1 MSARRALPV
10 LAAPLAALALA
21 ACGGD
26 DEQGGAEAGSAGEA
40 GTIAADPGASEANP
54 EAPPSVPESG
64 GGEEL
69 PADEGAAVEAAARA
83 YIDALN
89 ARDGGAVCARFG
101 PDVVVTEE
109 LPDRRP
115 GQRNGDCATA
125 LGAAIGVKPPR
136 GGPAWRSTRILA
148 VTAVAAGPERARV
161 TATVRHRFSD
171 RNYVSVE
178 EDVIYLDRL
187 GGEWLLAKPSGS
199 FYRAVGYPEPPLRA
213 LAPPD
218 R

>member
-1 MSARRALPV
+1 VSARRALCA

-26 DEQGGAEAGSAGEA
+26 DEEGGAEPGSAGEA
-40 GTIAADPGASEANP
+40 GTIAADPGAAEASP
-54 EAPPSVPESG
+54 EAPPSVPQSG

-69 PADEGAAVEAAARA
+69 PADDRAAAEGAVRA
-83 YIDALN
+83 YVDALN
-89 ARDGGAVCARFG
+89 ARDAGAVCALFAPG
-101 PDVVVTEE
+101 VDVARE
-109 LPDRRP
+109 LPGRRAGPP
-115 GQRNGDCATA
+115 GEDCASA
-125 LGAAIGVKPPR
+125 VGAAIGAKPPR

-148 VTAVAAGPERARV
+148 VTAVAVGPDRARV

-178 EDVIYLDRL
+178 EDVIYLDRA

-199 FYRAVGYPEPPLRA
+199 FYRAVGYSEPPLRA
-213 LAPPD
+213 LAPPG